1 MGIPVALQSHQHTG
15 CGWEESNTDRKEQT
29 VTSQVFDQG

>member
-1 MGIPVALQSHQHTG
+1 MGIPVALQSQHTS

-29 VTSQVFDQG
+29 VKNEVFDQG